1 MRSLGLKQRRLLT
14 TAVALCWVLGRWTDT
29 ATAEESAA
37 PAVDSAATPEA
48 DVAPVAAPAAPPT
61 ETLDEINIAAP
72 EPRYVAPTR
81 RDRIGRI
88 WAPVMINGKGPF
100 RLVLDT
106 GASSSGIIAQVAVAL
121 GLPQD
126 DKSRVMLRGVTG
138 SAVVNTVRVDN
149 VSIGDLWISD
159 TKLPIVTDALGG
171 AEGIIGTKGLADKR
185 IVIDFRHDFIS
196 IRRSHGERA
205 GFRFITVPLRHSP
218 NNLLVVDA
226 MIGSVA
232 TQAIIDTGGQISV
245 ANIALRDA
253 LERHRRRGENN
264 IEMVTG
270 VTGDTQE
277 GIGHTTPLI
286 TMGKLQVS
294 GAYVTFGDM
303 RIFEHWKLG
312 NEPSI
317 LIGMDVLGLLDT
329 LIIDYRL
336 HELQVLPRTDS

>member
-1 MRSLGLKQRRLLT
+1 MQSLGLKRRRQLPAAALALAVVACSLSTGWARLASAEDAVVPAATVT
-14 TAVALCWVLGRWTDT
+14 TATP
-29 ATAEESAA
+29 ATGTP
-37 PAVDSAATPEA
+37 PAD
-48 DVAPVAAPAAPPT
+48 DLT
-61 ETLDEINIAAP
+61 EISIAAP

-106 GASSSGIIAQVAVAL
+106 GASNSGIIAQVATAL
-121 GLPQD
+121 GLTPNE
-126 DKSRVMLRGVTG
+126 KSHVMLRGVTG
-138 SAVVNTVRVDN
+138 SAVVPTVTVDN
-149 VSIGDLWISD
+149 MSIGDLWITDSR
-159 TKLPIVTDALGG
+159 LPIITDALGG
-171 AEGIIGTKGLADKR
+171 AQGIIGTKGLADKR
-185 IVIDFRHDFIS
+185 VVIDFRRDFIS

-205 GFRFITVPLRHSP
+205 GYHFITVPLRRSA

-226 MIGSVA
+226 MIGSVR

-245 ANIALRDA
+245 GNSALKDA
-253 LERHRRRGENN
+253 LLRRKRRGEDN
-264 IEMVTG
+264 IELVTG

-277 GIGHTTPLI
+277 GIGAKTPMI
-286 TMGKLQVS
+286 SMGGLVVS

-303 RIFEHWKLG
+303 HIFEHWKLTSQ
-312 NEPSI
+312 PSI

-336 HELQVLPRTDS
+336 HELQVLPRSEG